1 LKEVFGVAFGWLQPP
16 IVGLFIVAQG
26 LLLIYSV
33 HRYATLW
40 RWARR
45 RRRCARS
52 TSRAPDSWPNVTVQ
66 LPLYNERLVAE
77 RLIDAVAAMEYPASS
92 LQIQVLDDSTDETSG
107 RASAAAA
114 RHRAR
119 GVDVEVLHRGHRD
132 GYKAGAL
139 AAGLARARGEF
150 IVIFDADF
158 VPERH
163 FLKRVIPCFAQPDV
177 GVVQARWGHLNRD
190 RSLLTSA
197 QAVMLDAHFLLE
209 HEARMGEGLFFNFNG
224 TAGAWRRSCIESA
237 GGWTHDTL
245 TEDLDLSYRAQLKGW
260 RFISL
265 PSVVAP
271 AELPADI
278 EALKSQ
284 QRRWAKGSIQTAR
297 KLLPTLLRSD
307 RPLKVKIEAVFHLT
321 SNFAYPLLLLTG
333 LLLLPVMTA
342 TSSTAPI
349 LSAALDLSAILTGIV
364 PVFAFLASG
373 QIAAGA
379 RGWRIPRDVVA
390 VLVLGAGLSVN
401 NTWAVLE
408 GLQTRVGGWE
418 RTPKTGDGGRGA
430 SLKPYSSRRAWSGW
444 SELLLAGYFA
454 CLSTIAWREGH
465 LRSMP
470 FLLLLLIGLSYVG
483 FRSVLENLRELRRAA
498 PRPIRMHATTGP
510 RDGLAGSGH
519 LHDRTP
525 AERRNIGHA
534 EFLVN
539 ERWDRDVR
547 HEEIPHGNDPV
558 SQALLR
564 QGESQGRFGAD
575 MRLQQP
581 PGFQLQPRGDIQ
593 RENPAARRP

>member
-1 LKEVFGVAFGWLQPP
+1 MKEVFDIAFGWLQPS
-16 IVGLFIVAQG
+16 IVGLFIVTQG

-45 RRRCARS
+45 RKWLSRS
-52 TSRAPDSWPNVTVQ
+52 TSQVPEPWPRVTVQ

-77 RLIDAVAAMEYPASS
+77 RLIDAVAEMDYPASS
-92 LQIQVLDDSTDETSG
+92 FQIQILDDSSDETFE
-107 RASAAAA
+107 RAAAAAA

-119 GVDVEVLHRGHRD
+119 GVDIEVLYRGNRS

-139 AAGLARARGEF
+139 AAGLVRARGDF

-158 VPERH
+158 VPGRD
-163 FLKRVIPCFAQPDV
+163 FLKGVIPCFADPDV
-177 GVVQARWGHLNRD
+177 GMVQARWGHLNRD

-245 TEDLDLSYRAQLKGW
+245 TEDLDLSYRAQLRGW
-260 RFISL
+260 RFVSL
-265 PSVVAP
+265 PLVVAP

-278 EALKSQ
+278 EAFKSQ
-284 QRRWAKGSIQTAR
+284 QRRWAKGSVQTAR
-297 KLLPTLLRSD
+297 KLLPTVLRSD
-307 RPLKVKIEAVFHLT
+307 LPLKVKIEAVFHLT

-342 TSSTAPI
+342 TSSTAPV
-349 LSAALDLSAILTGIV
+349 LSVALDLSVILTGIV
-364 PVFAFLASG
+364 PVCAFLASG

-379 RGWRIPRDVVA
+379 RRWRIPRDVVA

-408 GLQTRVGGWE
+408 GLQTRVGDWE

-430 SLKPYSSRRAWSGW
+430 QVKPYSSRRAWSGW
-444 SELLLAGYFA
+444 GELALAVYFA
-454 CLSTIAWREGH
+454 WLSGLALRGGH

-470 FLLLLLIGLSYVG
+470 FLLLLLFGLTYVG
-483 FRSVLENLRELRRAA
+483 LRSVWENLRALRRA
-498 PRPIRMHATTGP
+498 PPHRVRMHATAGP
-510 RDGLAGSGH
+510 YPG
-519 LHDRTP
+519 
-525 AERRNIGHA
+525 
-534 EFLVN
+534 
-539 ERWDRDVR
+539 
-547 HEEIPHGNDPV
+547 
-558 SQALLR
+558 
-564 QGESQGRFGAD
+564 
-575 MRLQQP
+575 QP
-581 PGFQLQPRGDIQ
+581 
-593 RENPAARRP
+593 